1 MKNIFFC
8 ALCLLSFSAIQAQ
21 TNWLIKSID
30 VSLGVDEDR
39 VSGLSNDYF
48 TDMIRSDDV
57 AYIGPNFDSQNA
69 YSMICENPYVRI
81 MATIAPLGSKSTE
94 IRVGLNGIFNRL
106 DGVSYYSD
114 EGFANFSTI
123 GDEIAIESAF
133 IKTTGIWGL
142 RFYGGVGTNT
152 GFAFNNRYYGWGSE
166 NIIVDNV
173 SLRAADNQS
182 IDEVMQISDPYYN
195 EVELRN
201 GMSQRLFLQGGVGF
215 RFFKRVEVGL
225 EGRYGYGYRWIAGAG
240 KKAIRLQSVAFN
252 ARYYLRK
259 Q

>member
-1 MKNIFFC
+1 MKNLLLLFSC
-8 ALCLLSFSAIQAQ
+8 CLLSFTTQAQ
-21 TNWLIKSID
+21 TNWLVKSID
-30 VSLGVDEDR
+30 ISLGVDEDR
-39 VSGLSNDYF
+39 VNGLSNEYF
-48 TDMIRSDDV
+48 TDMLRNENV
-57 AYIGPNFDSQNA
+57 AYIGPEFDGQNA
-69 YSMICENPYVRI
+69 YSMICENPYVRV
-81 MATIAPLGSKSTE
+81 MATLAPLGSKNTE

-106 DGVSYYSD
+106 DGVSYHSD
-114 EGFANFSTI
+114 EGYASFSTI

-142 RFYGGVGTNT
+142 RFYGGVGMNT

-173 SLRAADNQS
+173 SLRGDNQPIS
-182 IDEVMQISDPYYN
+182 SVMQVSDPYYN

-225 EGRYGYGYRWIAGAG
+225 EGRYGYGYRWIVGAG
-240 KKAIRLQSVAFN
+240 KKAIRLQSVALN